1 MNCWLM
7 SKYVFDRRVKRRKSY
22 RLERYLQ
29 RFFAGWSVFKL
40 WSAAVP
46 AAATDAAPSFSMDNK
61 RLAFV
66 QFSARD
72 GRAPFALLNPG
83 AFSLQLLAVFGYDI
97 KVFMPQ
103 FSYKARRRSG
113 ELVEGVLEVADRS
126 AALVQIQR
134 SGLFPVAVADSKAS
148 AVTII
153 KKDKGVNL
161 AAFLPPSVQAQLAK
175 KRKPKL
181 QELATFTTQLA
192 NLLNSGMP
200 LTVALNSM
208 THLET
213 RGIPADVSRGLK
225 QEVTEGRSLSD
236 AMVRQPQIFSDL
248 YVNMVKAGEQSGA
261 LVPVL
266 RRMATHFQTFAEVQ
280 AKFKSAMI
288 YPVMVICVGIALIT
302 FFMTVMMP
310 KFIEIFNGFNIE
322 LPGPTKFLIFTSAM
336 FTTYWWL
343 MGAVILALWVLF
355 KRFQSSDAGGRK
367 LDEWQMRLPVLG
379 RVVQVNLFGQFARTL
394 GTLLQNGV
402 PVLTALKITE
412 QVMGNRLIRDAIA
425 KTREAVT
432 DGKTLAQPLAQSRLF
447 PQLMIDLVRI
457 GEETGDVPGSLN
469 NIADTYENEL
479 QIALRVMSDMI
490 GPVLIIVMA
499 LVVGFLLL
507 SIFLP
512 LFKLISSI
520 H

>member
-1 MNCWLM
+1 MN
-7 SKYVFDRRVKRRKSY
+7 K
-22 RLERYLQ
+22 Q
-29 RFFAGWSVFKL
+29 
-40 WSAAVP
+40 
-46 AAATDAAPSFSMDNK
+46 
-61 RLAFV
+61 
-66 QFSARD
+66 
-72 GRAPFALLNPG
+72 
-83 AFSLQLLAVFGYDI
+83 
-97 KVFMPQ
+97 
-103 FSYKARRRSG
+103 
-113 ELVEGVLEVADRS
+113 
-126 AALVQIQR
+126 
-134 SGLFPVAVADSKAS
+134 
-148 AVTII
+148 
-153 KKDKGVNL
+153 
-161 AAFLPPSVQAQLAK
+161 
-175 KRKPKL
+175 RKPKL

-208 THLET
+208 GHLQT
-213 RGIPADVSRGLK
+213 KGIPAEVSKNLK
-225 QEVTEGRSLSD
+225 QEVTEGHALSD
-236 AMVRQPQIFSDL
+236 AMARQPVIFTDL

-288 YPVMVICVGIALIT
+288 YPVMVICVGIILVI

-322 LPGPTKFLIFTSAM
+322 LPLPTRMLIQISNFFTNFWCM
-336 FTTYWWL
+336 VVGGL
-343 MGAVILALWVLF
+343 VLLALFILF
-355 KRFQSSDAGGRK
+355 KRFQTSEAGGRK
-367 LDEWQMRLPVLG
+367 IDEWRMKLPIFG
-379 RVVQVNLFGQFARTL
+379 NVVRINLFGQFARTL

-412 QVMGNRLIRDAIA
+412 QVMSNKLIRDAIA

-432 DGKTLAQPLAQSRLF
+432 DGKTLAQPLAQSKLF

-479 QIALRVMSDMI
+479 QIALRVMSDLI

-499 LVVGFLLL
+499 LIVGFLLL

-512 LFKLISSI
+512 LFRLISSI